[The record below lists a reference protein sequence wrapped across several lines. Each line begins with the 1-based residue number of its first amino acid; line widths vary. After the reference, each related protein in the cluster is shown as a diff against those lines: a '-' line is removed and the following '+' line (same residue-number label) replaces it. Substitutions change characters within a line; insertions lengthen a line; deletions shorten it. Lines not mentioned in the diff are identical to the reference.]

1 MRSIGRALPAISAAP
16 SAEALRAAATHL
28 RTAASLAPSSS
39 TGIAKGLYRF
49 KTLADAQA
57 HADAALARVMAECE
71 SDRER
76 ERQRQRKAAR

>member
-1 MRSIGRALPAISAAP
+1 MHSIGRALPAISALP
-16 SAEALRAAATHL
+16 SAEALRAAAIHSSA
-28 RTAASLAPSSS
+28 AASLAPSSS

-71 SDRER
+71 RER
-76 ERQRQRKAAR
+76 RRQAAR